1 MDASVGASAC
11 SRGFRLSSLVI
22 TGDICSAIITTT
34 GSGCTTDETLNFCCL
49 PLGEFICNAGDL
61 LG

>member
-11 SRGFRLSSLVI
+11 SGGFRLSSLVI
-22 TGDICSAIITTT
+22 TGDICLAIITTT
-34 GSGCTTDETLNFCCL
+34 GSGCTTDELLNFFCL
-49 PLGEFICNAGDL
+49 PLGEFICDAGDL